1 VSWAE
6 LDDGDLGE
14 PLVLAKRGASISE
27 VLEPQVRAR
36 VAAHRSAHYTRA
48 MLTASPALQTVLLLL
63 ASNVFMTL
71 AWYGHL
77 ATLRTAPL
85 VVAVLVSWT
94 IALAEYALQVPAN
107 RIGYGVFTL
116 AQLKIIQEI
125 ITMTVFAAYAVGW
138 AGEALRWNYAA
149 AAVCLVAAAIFIFRY

>member
-1 VSWAE
+1 
-6 LDDGDLGE
+6 
-14 PLVLAKRGASISE
+14 
-27 VLEPQVRAR
+27 
-36 VAAHRSAHYTRA
+36 
-48 MLTASPALQTVLLLL
+48 MLTLPPGLQTVLLLFG
-63 ASNVFMTL
+63 SNVFMTI

-77 ATLRTAPL
+77 SELRTAPL

-125 ITMTVFAAYAVGW
+125 VTMTVFAGYAVLW

-149 AAVCLVAAAIFIFRY
+149 AAVCLVAAAVFIFRY